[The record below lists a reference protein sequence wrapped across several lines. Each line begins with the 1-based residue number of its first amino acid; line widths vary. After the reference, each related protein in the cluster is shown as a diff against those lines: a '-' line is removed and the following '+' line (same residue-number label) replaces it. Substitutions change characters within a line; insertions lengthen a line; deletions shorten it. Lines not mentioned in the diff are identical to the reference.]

1 MPIVIRADAQW
12 RYTISPLPTVCLTFK
27 FQRICK
33 FTRYGGRHTVTLMP
47 GDGIGPEMMGHV
59 KDIFRVAGV
68 PIDFETVKLDSTTD
82 NYDDLHNAIQSVK
95 RNGCALK
102 GNVEAKISR
111 PDIKV

>member
-1 MPIVIRADAQW
+1 M
-12 RYTISPLPTVCLTFK
+12 
-27 FQRICK
+27 
-33 FTRYGGRHTVTLMP
+33 TLMP

-102 GNVEAKISR
+102 GNVEAKINR
-111 PDIKV
+111 PDIKVCGGLFENRVLGCANTPKEARRSNEVDSDS

>member
-1 MPIVIRADAQW
+1 
-12 RYTISPLPTVCLTFK
+12 
-27 FQRICK
+27 
-33 FTRYGGRHTVTLMP
+33 MP

-102 GNVEAKISR
+102 GNVEAKINR
-111 PDIKV
+111 PDIKVCYLLVRILEAVVDCLKIESVV

>member
-1 MPIVIRADAQW
+1 
-12 RYTISPLPTVCLTFK
+12 
-27 FQRICK
+27 
-33 FTRYGGRHTVTLMP
+33 MP

-82 NYDDLHNAIQSVK
+82 QYDDLHNAIQSVK

-102 GNVEAKISR
+102 GNVEARINR
-111 PDIKV
+111 PDIKVQTEHTRWLYSLLIGRDTDTSGLS